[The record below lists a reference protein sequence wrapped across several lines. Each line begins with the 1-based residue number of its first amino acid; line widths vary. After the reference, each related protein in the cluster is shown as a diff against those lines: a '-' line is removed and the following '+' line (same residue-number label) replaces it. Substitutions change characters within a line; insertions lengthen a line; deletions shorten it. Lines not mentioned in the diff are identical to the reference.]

1 MKAPNRV
8 RAGIQPALPTTIQ
21 IAIKDKLVEIN
32 SLTVEPKHF
41 KKGIAGKLL
50 SYVLEAFEFTEAV
63 VETAVVNKPAINLY
77 KKQGFVEFKQWTPS
91 HGIEKIALSIEQ
103 NQTPTNWRQQASIF
117 H

>member
-1 MKAPNRV
+1 
-8 RAGIQPALPTTIQ
+8 
-21 IAIKDKLVEIN
+21 
-32 SLTVEPKHF
+32 
-41 KKGIAGKLL
+41 LL

-103 NQTPTNWRQQASIF
+103 N
-117 H
+117 